1 MPALAGDLATLKQ
14 MTSLA
19 ALGIQAATPGCGRV
33 GRRSRGIHARIGEDD
48 LETGT
53 KKGNKKIDGKDKKK
67 KEAWRRRSS
76 ANAARRIPALTKEFA
91 CERHVGA

>member
-48 LETGT
+48 LGTGT

-67 KEAWRRRSS
+67 KRRGGDEA
-76 ANAARRIPALTKEFA
+76 ALTP
-91 CERHVGA
+91 HVVSQR

>member
-33 GRRSRGIHARIGEDD
+33 GLGGAVVEFTRESEKTTWKRGQ
-48 LETGT
+48 

-67 KEAWRRRSS
+67 KKEAWRRRSS
-76 ANAARRIPALTKEFA
+76 DNAARRITSADKRVCL
-91 CERHVGA
+91 

>member
-53 KKGNKKIDGKDKKK
+53 KKGEKKNRRERQKKK
-67 KEAWRRRSS
+67 RRGGDEA
-76 ANAARRIPALTKEFA
+76 ALTP
-91 CERHVGA
+91 HVVSQR